1 MTKRSLIRRWT
12 GDERG
17 VSAIEFAML
26 APVLILFYMGMTE
39 FCQGFMAQKRM
50 GHVSAMVADLI
61 AQEET
66 VTPATVDDIFDI
78 GGLIMKPFPTATL
91 NQRVS
96 SVSRASGSATVDWS
110 RGDGM
115 TARAVGSTM
124 TLPADLVE
132 DGESVIVAEVTYDYD
147 SAADYLMPGLT
158 RFSHT
163 YYLRPRTVDRTTC
176 PAC

>member
-1 MTKRSLIRRWT
+1 MKRSLIRRLT

-26 APVLILFYMGMTE
+26 APVLIAFYMGMTE

-50 GHVSAMVADLI
+50 GHVSAAVADLI
-61 AQEET
+61 AQEES
-66 VTPATVDDIFDI
+66 VSQATIDDILDI
-78 GGLIMKPFPTATL
+78 GGLIMKPFPTSSL
-91 NQRVS
+91 HQRVS
-96 SVSRASGSATVDWS
+96 SVTRTSGIARIDWS

-115 TARAVGSTM
+115 TARAKGSTI
-124 TLPADLVE
+124 TLPADLVS

-158 RFSHT
+158 HFSHT
-163 YYLRPRTVDRTTC
+163 YYLRPRTVDKTVC
-176 PAC
+176 PDC

>member
-1 MTKRSLIRRWT
+1 MIKTGLIRRWT

-50 GHVSAMVADLI
+50 GHVSATVADLI
-61 AQEET
+61 AQEEA
-66 VTPATVDDIFDI
+66 VTPAAIDDIFEI
-78 GGLIMKPFPTATL
+78 GELIMKPFPTGTL
-91 NQRVS
+91 HQRVS
-96 SVSRASGSATVDWS
+96 SVTQTSGVAKVDWS

-115 TARAVGSTM
+115 TARGPLSTV
-124 TLPADLVE
+124 TLPADLIT
-132 DGESVIVAEVTYDYD
+132 DGESVVVAEVTYDYD

-163 YYLRPRTVDRTTC
+163 YYLRPRTVDKTKC
-176 PAC
+176 DNC